1 LNRIATEHI
10 KNRKWSICIDSNNH
24 THSKYLGEKIEEKE
38 QGFVYQI
45 KAIILL
51 F

>member
-24 THSKYLGEKIEEKE
+24 THSKYFGRKDRRKRARIC
-38 QGFVYQI
+38 I
-45 KAIILL
+45 PN
-51 F
+51 